1 MPNPNIRFPIL
12 RRLVVK
18 DYGLFPGKNGE
29 GIDHKFER
37 GVTVIPGVNG
47 LGKTTLL
54 NIIYRLLVGPFDPYK
69 GNEIQLTQ
77 RRLKELKYFNYF
89 SKRDKSAWTDGK
101 AYGEFSFGNQKLV
114 VARRLS
120 DLSLISLRIDE
131 NELLLQVEMPEDQI
145 WQLAG
150 CSSQYDFHLLVRS
163 VLFFLEEK
171 TPVVWDPIAQAEIFR
186 ILFLTGDEA
195 LELANIARDIQV
207 IDSQARNMYDQLRRY
222 KTQLLSMRA
231 RSSSATE
238 VTDRTRY
245 IEDRLPL
252 VEQRS
257 ELLRE
262 ATDELEGIR
271 NTNRAK
277 LDALKLEL
285 EEASRELEFRHHQYF
300 VTLFPKLSETARNV
314 FINLMGESGCL
325 VCGSRRSGLS
335 AELRRLAEQGT
346 CPVCHSPKEDQEVTV
361 TSAQFGSKVIK
372 REIAKIDKLK
382 TQVSRSQIVVDSN
395 EEKYRK
401 ALTELLNVMSERDAL
416 EAEAE
421 TLRAMSPVGAG
432 ELTRTEEYVRF
443 TEKEIQ
449 KLRRKNKALLIKYTK
464 KLSVL
469 DRAIR
474 RNRNNMAA
482 FFAEYAG
489 NFLAEKCNL
498 TFRPQQLE
506 LGQAIDKVE
515 YPTFAVQM
523 TSAVTPSGGTTRM
536 QDDDVSESQK
546 EFIDLAFRMAVLKTY
561 TTSTKVTVGAMIV
574 VETPESSLDSVF
586 VNNAGKM
593 LRNWC
598 ADPKPGANSVIAT
611 SNLNRENMIGA
622 LLGLNQGR
630 RPKEAAIRKH
640 IINLLEVA
648 AENAS
653 VRQHRK
659 EYESQFRE
667 STTPKARR
675 ARD

>member
-1 MPNPNIRFPIL
+1 MGNPNIRFPIL

-18 DYGLFPGKNGE
+18 DFGLFPGKDGQ
-29 GIDHKFER
+29 GIDHRFER

-77 RRLKELKYFNYF
+77 RRLTELRYFNYF
-89 SKRDKSAWTDGK
+89 SKRDKSARTDGT
-101 AYGEFSFGNQKLV
+101 ACGEFSFGDRKLV

-120 DLSLISLRIDE
+120 DLSLTGLELDGIDSFS
-131 NELLLQVEMPEDQI
+131 QVETPEDQI

-171 TPVVWDPIAQAEIFR
+171 TPIVWDPIAQAEIFR

-195 LELANIARDIQV
+195 LQLANIARDIQV

-245 IEDRLPL
+245 IEDRLPK
-252 VEQRS
+252 VEQRA
-257 ELLRE
+257 ERLRE
-262 ATDELEGIR
+262 ATDELEGVR
-271 NTNRAK
+271 NANRAK
-277 LDALKLEL
+277 LDALKLAL

-314 FINLMGESGCL
+314 FTNLLGESGCL

-346 CPVCHSPKEDQEVTV
+346 CPVCHSPKEDQEVMV
-361 TSAQFGSKVIK
+361 TGAQFGSKVIK
-372 REIAKIDKLK
+372 REIAKIDRLK
-382 TQVSRSQIVVDSN
+382 TQVNRSQIVVDSN

-401 ALTELLNVMSERDAL
+401 ALAELLNIMTEHDEL
-416 EAEAE
+416 EAEADS
-421 TLRAMSPVGAG
+421 LRALSPVGAD
-432 ELTRTEEYVRF
+432 ELTRTEDYVRF

-449 KLRRKNKALLIKYTK
+449 KLRRKNKALLVKYTDR
-464 KLSVL
+464 LSVL

-474 RNRNNMAA
+474 RNRSNMAS
-482 FFAEYAG
+482 FFSEYAG
-489 NFLAEKCNL
+489 SFLAEKCNL
-498 TFRPQQLE
+498 TFEPQQLQ
-506 LGQAIDKVE
+506 LGQAVDKVE

-523 TSAVTPSGGTTRM
+523 TSAVTTSGGTTRIK
-536 QDDDVSESQK
+536 DDDVSESQK

-561 TTSTKVTVGAMIV
+561 ATSTKVTGGAMIV

-586 VNNAGKM
+586 VSNAGKM

-598 ADPKPGANSVIAT
+598 ADPTPGANSVIAT

-630 RPKEAAIRKH
+630 RPPESAIKKRV
-640 IINLLEVA
+640 INLLEVA

-667 STTPKARR
+667 STTPRARR
-675 ARD
+675 ARN